1 MSPIRAS
8 SVSPFQQCSYL
19 MLFSVFHSRKGCII
33 RESGEEEEVED
44 RVLNGLVLHSTAL
57 M

>member
-33 RESGEEEEVED
+33 RESGEEEEIED